1 MKKIIFAINVV
12 ILLSV
17 FTSCKDNKIEQGEIE
32 YEITYPYNTNV
43 TGVMEMMLPK
53 EMNVKFK
60 GTKMIVTIQRGSMFT
75 TQIVSDEATQ
85 KLEMRLDFGSD
96 VINTF
101 LDADDVEVFLNTQ
114 PKYHISKPQNAD
126 SLLGLSTL
134 KYTIDCN
141 NDTLPPFDSYF
152 TSDLAPQDATW
163 FTTYRGAK
171 GVPLVYLIDRF
182 GIIMKVEATKFTPKE
197 ITEKDFEPTENYTTV
212 PFSKYDKK
220 LNDLFEIMTE

>member
-1 MKKIIFAINVV
+1 MNRLITLL
-12 ILLSV
+12 LLSITL
-17 FTSCKDNKIEQGEIE
+17 FSCKENKIEQGEIE
-32 YEITYPYNTNV
+32 YKITYPYNSNV

-53 EMNVKFK
+53 ELSVKFK
-60 GTKMIVTIQRGSMFT
+60 GTKMIATIKRGKIFT

-101 LDADDVEVFLNTQ
+101 LTPDDVDLFLKTQ
-114 PKYHISKPQNAD
+114 PKYTVSKPQKAD
-126 SLLGLSTL
+126 SLVGCSAV
-134 KYTIDCN
+134 KYIIDCA
-141 NDTLPPFDSYF
+141 NDTLPPFDCYF
-152 TSDLAPQDATW
+152 TEDLTIQDAAW
-163 FTTYRGAK
+163 FTALKGAK
-171 GVPLVYLIDRF
+171 GMPLVYLIDRF

-220 LNDLFEIMTE
+220 LNDLFEIMME